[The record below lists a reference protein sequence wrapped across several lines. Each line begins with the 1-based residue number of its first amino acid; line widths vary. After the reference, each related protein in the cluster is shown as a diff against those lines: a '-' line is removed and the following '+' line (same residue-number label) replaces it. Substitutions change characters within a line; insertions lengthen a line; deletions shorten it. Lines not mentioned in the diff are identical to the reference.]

1 MASVSMLRPRFV
13 IAALTVATLLV
24 ACGGAPA
31 SPAKPPDRAIPGQD
45 RCIGVKDHD
54 RPFIVVSESTDLA
67 SLESLAQRDVVFVK
81 YVGCELTVLDCGDSK
96 IAGAHGAYRAP
107 RRTTGSVE
115 RIDIETEQELL
126 ATLPLA
132 SGSLSAKV
140 AAGAALHLRYQV
152 SGTTVA
158 NRTSIYAGE
167 IAGNEGCSAATHWVQ
182 AYDFGAFEL
191 SWSARGTA
199 STKIDD
205 ANGERGGSR
214 RSDLTVIKKAGQME
228 TCASENGS
236 ACRVPLRLVVR
247 ALEPGQ
253 RPAGAPE

>member
-1 MASVSMLRPRFV
+1 MIRPRF
-13 IAALTVATLLV
+13 IAAAFTGAALLV
-24 ACGGAPA
+24 ACGGAPP
-31 SPAKPPDRAIPGQD
+31 SPAKPPGRATAGQD

-67 SLESLAQRDVVFVK
+67 SLESQAQRDVVFVK
-81 YVGCELTVLDCGDSK
+81 YVGCELTVLECGDSK
-96 IAGAHGAYRAP
+96 LAGAHGAYRAP
-107 RRTTGSVE
+107 RRTSGGVE
-115 RIDIETEQELL
+115 RIDIESEQELFS
-126 ATLPLA
+126 TLPLA

-140 AAGAALHLRYQV
+140 AAGASLHLRYQV

-167 IAGNEGCSAATHWVQ
+167 IAGNEGCSAATHFVQ

-199 STKIDD
+199 STKIEDP
-205 ANGERGGSR
+205 NGERGGSR
-214 RSDLTVIKKAGQME
+214 RSDLTVIKKAGQIE
-228 TCASENGS
+228 TCASPDGS